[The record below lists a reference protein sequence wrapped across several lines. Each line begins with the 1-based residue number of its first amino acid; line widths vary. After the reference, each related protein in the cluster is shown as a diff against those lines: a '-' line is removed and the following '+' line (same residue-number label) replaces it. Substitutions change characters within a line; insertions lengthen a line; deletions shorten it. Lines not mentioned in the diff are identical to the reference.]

1 MTTDSFPLRLDT
13 STGVIK
19 FIETDSDDLIV
30 LAAKCGQYLADTFD
44 STSKGRWELKSGTGD
59 AGYVGTIVDTY
70 YTNQTAGTVLSSPTV
85 SPLITDTL
93 HLGLI
98 STNNVNQKVPPSGD
112 AIAYPLRYDRTL
124 AGLQEIGDSGGSD
137 PAYAA
142 ALDAIISLIFQHD
155 LPGVYRMAPHTE
167 MAEDTFG
174 EPIGLDSAEAVQLSY
189 LDSDE
194 WTLVLDLPQ
203 EFDASTSAKTYSE
216 RARIY
221 QKTGITYNS
230 ETDQLIKS
238 KRPDGGL
245 RLLKKRSIG
254 AIFLG
259 VGTMAGNADTS
270 TNMEMQE
277 FFAGGLLNR
286 IFSNQGQNRPGH
298 FQITTSATAPAGYR
312 NIGSYMDLRNAIVHA
327 GAIQESLNASGPGS
341 PGTFSSRFS
350 WRSSQYLRATQ
361 GVQRLSYGVRGVPS
375 GSRSPQLQ
383 RRPYNV
389 RRVNRR
395 IKYYSP
401 SISASKF
408 INETYYLHVKI

>member
-13 STGVIK
+13 STGIIK

-59 AGYVGTIVDTY
+59 AGYVGSIVDTY
-70 YTNQTAGTVLSSPTV
+70 YTDQTAGTLLDSASA

-112 AIAYPLRYDRTL
+112 ALAYPLRYDRTL

-167 MAEDTFG
+167 MDEGTIG
-174 EPIGLDSAEAVQLSY
+174 TPIGLDSAEAIQLSY

-194 WTLVLDLPQ
+194 WTMVLDIPQ
-203 EFDASTSAKTYSE
+203 EYDASTSAKTYSE

-230 ETDQLIKS
+230 ATDQLIKS

-312 NIGSYMDLRNAIVHA
+312 NIGSYMDLRSAILHDSV
-327 GAIQESLNASGPGS
+327 QENPNPSGPGS
-341 PGTFSSRFS
+341 VGTFSAQFS
-350 WRSSQYLRATQ
+350 WRSQGIVRARQSTGNLQ
-361 GVQRLSYGVRGVPS
+361 FGGVQDGLIRYQNFRRAYRTQRL
-375 GSRSPQLQ
+375 
-383 RRPYNV
+383 
-389 RRVNRR
+389 NRR
-395 IKYYSP
+395 TKYFSP

>member
-13 STGVIK
+13 STGIIK

-59 AGYVGTIVDTY
+59 AGYVGSIVDTY
-70 YTNQTAGTVLSSPTV
+70 YTDQTAGIILDSASVSSLV
-85 SPLITDTL
+85 TDTL

-112 AIAYPLRYDRTL
+112 AIVYPLRYDRTL

-137 PAYAA
+137 PAYAT

-167 MAEDTFG
+167 MDEGTIG
-174 EPIGLDSAEAVQLSY
+174 TPIGLDSAEAIQLSY

-194 WTLVLDLPQ
+194 WTMVLDIPQ
-203 EFDASTSAKTYSE
+203 EYDASTSAKTYSE

-230 ETDQLIKS
+230 ATDQLIKS

-286 IFSNQGQNRPGH
+286 IFSNQGQNRAGH
-298 FQITTSATAPAGYR
+298 FQITTSATPPSGYR
-312 NIGSYMDLRNAIVHA
+312 NIGSYMDMRSAILHD
-327 GAIQESLNASGPGS
+327 GLTESLNASGPGS
-341 PGTFSSRFS
+341 VGTFSNRFAWQS
-350 WRSSQYLRATQ
+350 PTQLRTTQGQRRATYGVSGVPAGARTPQ
-361 GVQRLSYGVRGVPS
+361 VQRRAYT
-375 GSRSPQLQ
+375 
-383 RRPYNV
+383 V
-389 RRVNRR
+389 RRSVQR
-395 IKYYSP
+395 IKYFSP
-401 SISASKF
+401 SISGSKF

>member
-59 AGYVGTIVDTY
+59 AGYVGSIVDTY
-70 YTNQTAGTVLSSPTV
+70 YTDQTAGTLLDSSSV
-85 SPLITDTL
+85 SQLITDTL

-98 STNNVNQKVPPSGD
+98 STNNINQKVPPSGD
-112 AIAYPLRYDRTL
+112 VIAYPLRYDRTL

-167 MAEDTFG
+167 MDEDTFG
-174 EPIGLDSAEAVQLSY
+174 TPIGLDSAEAVQLSY

-194 WTLVLDLPQ
+194 WTMVLDLPQ
-203 EFDASTSAKTYSE
+203 EYDASSSTKTYSE

-230 ETDQLIKS
+230 ATDQLIKS

-259 VGTMAGNADTS
+259 VGTMGGNADTS

-298 FQITTSATAPAGYR
+298 FQVTTSATPPAGYR

-327 GAIQESLNASGPGS
+327 GADQESLNVSGPGS

-350 WRSSQYLRATQ
+350 WRSADPTRARQ
-361 GVQRLSYGVRGVPS
+361 GAQRAVYGVVGIPG
-375 GSRSPQLQ
+375 GSRSPQTQ
-383 RRPYNV
+383 RRLYYIQ
-389 RRVNRR
+389 RTNRR
-395 IKYYSP
+395 IKYFSP

-408 INETYYLHVKI
+408 INETYHLHVKI